1 MLELKPEDLVMR
13 ELIQQQQQESMIGE
27 YEKIEESHN
36 FNNMEEEEEEMDE
49 EELDEDEKSAA
60 FEIAF
65 QSPANRGGNGHTEPP
80 FLTMVQ

>member
-1 MLELKPEDLVMR
+1 MKELMQH
-13 ELIQQQQQESMIGE
+13 QQQDSMISE

-36 FNNMEEEEEEMDE
+36 YNNMEEEEEEEEEEEMD

-60 FEIAF
+60 YEVAF

>member
-13 ELIQQQQQESMIGE
+13 DLIQQQESMIGE

-36 FNNMEEEEEEMDE
+36 YNNLEEEEEELDE

-60 FEIAF
+60 YEMAF
-65 QSPANRGGNGHTEPP
+65 QSPTNRGGNGHNTEPP

>member
-1 MLELKPEDLVMR
+1 MR
-13 ELIQQQQQESMIGE
+13 ELMQQQQQQQESMIGE

-36 FNNMEEEEEEMDE
+36 YNNMEEDEEELDE

-60 FEIAF
+60 YEIAF

>member
-1 MLELKPEDLVMR
+1 MKELMQH
-13 ELIQQQQQESMIGE
+13 QQQDSMISE

-36 FNNMEEEEEEMDE
+36 YNNMEEEEMD

-60 FEIAF
+60 YEVAF

>member
-1 MLELKPEDLVMR
+1 MKELMQHQKQD
-13 ELIQQQQQESMIGE
+13 SMISE

-36 FNNMEEEEEEMDE
+36 YNNMEEEEMD

-60 FEIAF
+60 YEVAF